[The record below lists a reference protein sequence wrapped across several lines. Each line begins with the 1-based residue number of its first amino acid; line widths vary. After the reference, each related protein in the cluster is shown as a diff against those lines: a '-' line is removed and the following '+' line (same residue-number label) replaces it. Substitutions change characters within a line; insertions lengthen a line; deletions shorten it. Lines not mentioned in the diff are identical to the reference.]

1 MCVFQTKEKG
11 KGKESMLLH
20 RKAFTTK
27 HAGVLQRF
35 YSRFF
40 KKCGVKC
47 Q

>member
-27 HAGVLQRF
+27 HAGLYFIAAVTIAA
-35 YSRFF
+35 FF
-40 KKCGVKC
+40 KNAA
-47 Q
+47 

>member
-27 HAGVLQRF
+27 HAGVSKFTRKNWFLK
-35 YSRFF
+35 S
-40 KKCGVKC
+40 
-47 Q
+47 